1 MYTVQWKECVIMQQ
15 QQQQQQQKGIWL
27 PLIASV
33 GVGAA
38 TFYSMRNGKG
48 MGQTI
53 QQMIPFVAGMK
64 NNNSSQKSN
73 EQTSTQNN
81 QMLQ

>member
-1 MYTVQWKECVIMQQ
+1 MIM

-38 TFYSMRNGKG
+38 TFYSMTKSGKG

-53 QQMIPFVAGMK
+53 QQMVPFVAGMK
-64 NNNSSQKSN
+64 NNQSSQKSN
-73 EQTSTQNN
+73 EQTSTQDH

>member
-1 MYTVQWKECVIMQQ
+1 MIM
-15 QQQQQQQKGIWL
+15 QQQQQQKGIWL

-38 TFYSMRNGKG
+38 TFYSMRKNGKG

-53 QQMIPFVAGMK
+53 QQMVPFVAGMK
-64 NNNSSQKSN
+64 NNQSSQKSN
-73 EQTSTQNN
+73 EQTGTQDK

>member
-1 MYTVQWKECVIMQQ
+1 MQQ

-38 TFYSMRNGKG
+38 TFYTMTRNGKG
-48 MGQTI
+48 MGQTL
-53 QQMIPFVAGMK
+53 QQIVPFVAGL
-64 NNNSSQKSN
+64 KSN
-73 EQTSTQNN
+73 QSSLNSNQQQEPSTQNS
-81 QMLQ
+81 QTLQ

>member
-1 MYTVQWKECVIMQQ
+1 ME
-15 QQQQQQQKGIWL
+15 QQQQKGIWL
-27 PLIASV
+27 PLLASI

-38 TFYSMRNGKG
+38 TFYSMTRNGKG

-53 QQMIPFVAGMK
+53 QQMVPFVAGMK
-64 NNNSSQKSN
+64 NNPSTQNSNQ
-73 EQTSTQNN
+73 ETSTQNN